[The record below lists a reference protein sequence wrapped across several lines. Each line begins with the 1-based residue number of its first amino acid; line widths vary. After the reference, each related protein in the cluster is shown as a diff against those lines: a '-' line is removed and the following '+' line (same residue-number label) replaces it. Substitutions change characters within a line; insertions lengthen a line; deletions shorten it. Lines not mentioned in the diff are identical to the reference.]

1 MVWLGFLAL
10 AAAAV
15 LLVATPIFRR
25 PGKDTQDGRMA
36 VYRDQ
41 LQELE
46 REAAAGRLAASEVAA
61 ARLEIQRRMLAVDKA
76 SPRTSTWSRR
86 REILIPIACL
96 LLAGPLA
103 LYLSLG
109 TANMP
114 DMPLASRAEETAELS
129 ELDQAI
135 TDLRARLAQDGED
148 AGAMAKLAQA
158 LALRGQGEEALE
170 RLAEA
175 RRRLPLRSDLASLQ
189 GDLLTRKAD
198 GLVTAEA
205 KQSFEDAVKGDPADA
220 RARYHLALALEQGG
234 QPAEALT
241 ALEILGRS
249 ATAGAPWYPRVLD
262 KAKALATSLGRDP
275 ASLDIT
281 PRGPDAA
288 GMANMATLPE
298 ADRTTAILGMVDRL
312 AGRLATDPGDI
323 DGWLR
328 LARARSVLKDQA
340 GVLAALKQAAE
351 RAPGRVDVQVTYA
364 RALLPANAGDAPL
377 TPEAREAYR
386 RVLALDPDQ
395 PEGLWFGGISALEMG
410 NTEEARTLWSR
421 LKYFLPPDAAE
432 RRTIDRALLS
442 LPQQ

>member
-10 AAAAV
+10 AAAAL

-25 PGKDTQDGRMA
+25 PGKDAQDGRMA

-41 LQELE
+41 LLELE
-46 REAAAGRLAASEVAA
+46 REATSGRLAASEVAA

-76 SPRTSTWSRR
+76 APRTSSWSHR

-114 DMPLASRAEETAELS
+114 DMPLSSRAEETGELR
-129 ELDQAI
+129 ELDLAI
-135 TDLRARLAQDGED
+135 SGLRARVAADGED
-148 AGAMAKLAQA
+148 AGALAKLAQA
-158 LALRGQGEEALE
+158 LALRGLGDEAIE

-175 RRRLPLRSDLASLQ
+175 RRYLPMRSDLASLQ
-189 GDLLTRKAD
+189 GDLVTRKAD

-205 KQSFEDAVKGDPADA
+205 KRSFEEALKGDPSDA
-220 RARYHLALALEQGG
+220 RARYHLALALEQEG
-234 QPAEALT
+234 QPEAALK
-241 ALEILGRS
+241 ALETLGHS
-249 ATAGAPWYPRVLD
+249 ATAGAPWYPRVLE
-262 KAKALATSLGRDP
+262 KAQALATRLGRDP

-288 GMANMATLPE
+288 GMANVTALSE
-298 ADRTTAILGMVDRL
+298 ADRTTAIRSMVDSLAARL
-312 AGRLATDPGDI
+312 AADPTDI
-323 DGWLR
+323 DGWIR

-340 GVLAALKQAAE
+340 GVLEALKQAAE
-351 RAPGRVDVQVTYA
+351 RAPGRVDVQVSYA
-364 RALLPANAGDAPL
+364 RALLPANGGDAPL
-377 TPEAREAYR
+377 SPDAKAAYG

-395 PEGLWFGGISALEMG
+395 PEALWFGGIAALEMG
-410 NTEEARTLWSR
+410 NTIEARRLWTR
-421 LKYFLPPDAAE
+421 LKDFLPADAAE
-432 RRTIDRALLS
+432 RHTIDRALLS

>member
-46 REAAAGRLAASEVAA
+46 REAAAGRLAPSEVAA

-76 SPRTSTWSRR
+76 TPRNSNWSSR
-86 REILIPIACL
+86 REILVPIACL

-114 DMPLASRAEETAELS
+114 DMPLSSRAEETAELS
-129 ELDQAI
+129 QLDQAI
-135 TDLRARLAQDGED
+135 ADLRARLAEDGED

-205 KQSFEDAVKGDPADA
+205 KLSFEDALKGDPSDA

-234 QPAEALT
+234 QPAEALK
-241 ALEILGRS
+241 ALETLGHS
-249 ATAGAPWYPRVLD
+249 ATAGAPWYPRVLE
-262 KAKALATSLGRDP
+262 KANALAARLGRDP
-275 ASLDIT
+275 ASLDIA
-281 PRGPDAA
+281 PRGPDVAS
-288 GMANMATLPE
+288 MANVTALSD
-298 ADRTTAILGMVDRL
+298 ADRAAAIRSMVDSL
-312 AGRLATDPGDI
+312 AGRLAADPTDI

-328 LARARSVLKDQA
+328 LARAKSVLKDQA
-340 GVLAALKQAAE
+340 GVLEALKEAAE
-351 RAPGRVDVQVTYA
+351 QAPGRTDVQVTYA
-364 RALLPANAGDAPL
+364 RALLPAGGGDAPL
-377 TPEAREAYR
+377 SPEAAAAYQ

-395 PEGLWFGGISALEMG
+395 PEALWFGGIAALEMG
-410 NTEEARTLWSR
+410 NTEKARTLWNR
-421 LKYFLPPDAAE
+421 LKDFLPADAAE